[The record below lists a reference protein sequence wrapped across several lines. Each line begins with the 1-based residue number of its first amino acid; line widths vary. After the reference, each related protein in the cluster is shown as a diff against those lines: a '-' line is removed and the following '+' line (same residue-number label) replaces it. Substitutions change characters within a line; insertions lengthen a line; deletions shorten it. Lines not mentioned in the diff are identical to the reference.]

1 MGTQRRK
8 QMKARVQ
15 RRKLYRR
22 ILRDL
27 ENEQSKNDVAN
38 YDLEQKINY
47 YKNELHRM

>member
-15 RRKLYRR
+15 RRKLYKR
-22 ILRDL
+22 ILKDL
-27 ENEQSKNDVAN
+27 ENEQAKNGNN